1 MGKMRQIVLTHDDL
15 VGALQGGFHVTLL
28 AQHQAGLPCGC
39 LQFGPVG
46 DRFVFAVGAIVPDD
60 LQGVAAL
67 DRRAGVARDHGYA
80 AERLEFGRPRP
91 ALDFHHLLDA
101 GNFHCRRPVE
111 RRNFAASHRR
121 PRNDGVFHAGQA
133 DVGAVT
139 RGADRDVAQIDHAD
153 LAFAQIAEI
162 LWVFQLQAFDTRHRL
177 LGGIGC
183 QIAKAN
189 APSARTVD
197 DLVID
202 RLHFG
207 RRHAPAFRRCTFE
220 HRAG

>member
-1 MGKMRQIVLTHDDL
+1 
-15 VGALQGGFHVTLL
+15 QG
-28 AQHQAGLPCGC
+28 
-39 LQFGPVG
+39 
-46 DRFVFAVGAIVPDD
+46 I
-60 LQGVAAL
+60 AAL
-67 DRRAGVARDHGYA
+67 DRRAGVARDDGDA
-80 AERLEFGRPRP
+80 AERLEFRGPRP
-91 ALDFHHLLDA
+91 ALDFHHLLDP
-101 GNFHCRRPVE
+101 GNLHRLRSVE
-111 RRNFAASHRR
+111 RHHLAAGHWR
-121 PRNDGVFHAGQA
+121 PGNDGVFHAGQA

-139 RGADRDVAQIDHAD
+139 RGAYRDVAEIDHAD

-189 APSARTVD
+189 AASARAMD

-207 RRHAPAFRRCTFE
+207 RRHAPAFRRCGFE
-220 HRAG
+220 HR